1 MNSPEKPPEKKK
13 PYTPPVVEEYGDVR
27 SLTKNLG
34 MTGMNDPGSG
44 SKSMTGL

>member
-1 MNSPEKPPEKKK
+1 MKSSEKTPQEKK
-13 PYTPPVVEEYGDVR
+13 PYHPPVVEEYGDVR
-27 SLTKNLG
+27 ELTKNVG